1 MASPCAPQAKQRHT
15 LLAQTANDGL
25 HHADVAAPQPLAA
38 LGEVCNLLSLRFLC
52 TCDGSPRRC
61 RCADQQG
68 GSVARAGTEPAAPAK
83 TAPVV
88 LRLPPDVLTR
98 VDRAVEARRVKVPRH
113 TWLMEAVIEKLEREA

>member
-1 MASPCAPQAKQRHT
+1 MTVIRRPKPAPVAT
-15 LLAQTANDGL
+15 
-25 HHADVAAPQPLAA
+25 AAPVDVDTLI
-38 LGEVCNLLSLRFLC
+38 SK
-52 TCDGSPRRC
+52 
-61 RCADQQG
+61 G
-68 GSVARAGTEPAAPAK
+68 GSVARAGAEPAAPAK